1 MVNMTDILKRSKH
14 LTKSTDYLTMTN
26 GLLQFHKMLY
36 ENTYATVVLFI
47 RNCFFRHFFTNI
59 SCYGL
64 RCH

>member
-36 ENTYATVVLFI
+36 ENTYATVVQFI
-47 RNCFFRHFFTNI
+47 RN
-59 SCYGL
+59 
-64 RCH
+64 